1 MLRARGYAKISVMD
15 KAAPPPFYLRRMQPG
30 DIRQVNDIDREAFP
44 ENIPAPN
51 YLREMNNGLAH
62 YTVACDTARTFY
74 LPEEA
79 PESRSKRF
87 WRATRDRLGTYFD
100 AAYLPTAGHEYLP
113 GFVGI
118 WVLAGEAH
126 LTTIAVRQ
134 TDRGKGVGEM
144 LIIAAI
150 LRAYQLDCSFVTL
163 ELRVSNMVAQNL
175 YLRYGFEEVG
185 IRRGYYTDNREDARL
200 MSTPKL
206 ISEDYRHQ
214 FQKLRAAYA
223 REYAVPL
230 PTIRG

>member
-1 MLRARGYAKISVMD
+1 MLRGRGYAKISVMD

-44 ENIPAPN
+44 ENVPAPN

-62 YTVACDTARTFY
+62 YSVACDTARTFY
-74 LPEEA
+74 LPEA
-79 PESRSKRF
+79 LPESRPRRF
-87 WRATRDRLGTYFD
+87 WRATRDRLGSYFD
-100 AAYLPTAGHEYLP
+100 ANYLPSAGGEYIP
-113 GFVGI
+113 GFAGI

-134 TDRGKGVGEM
+134 ADRGRGVGEL

-206 ISEDYRHQ
+206 ISEDYRQQ
-214 FQKLRAAYA
+214 FQKLRQAYA
-223 REYAVPL
+223 REYDVPL
-230 PTIRG
+230 PVIRG

>member
-1 MLRARGYAKISVMD
+1 MLRVRGYAKISLMD
-15 KAAPPPFYLRRMQPG
+15 KATPPPFYLRRMLPG

-62 YTVACDTARTFY
+62 YSVACDTTRSFY
-74 LPEEA
+74 LPETL
-79 PESRSKRF
+79 PESRPRRF
-87 WRATRDRLGTYFD
+87 WRAARDRLGNYFN
-100 AAYLPTAGHEYLP
+100 AGYLPSGGQEYLP

-126 LTTIAVRQ
+126 LTTVAVRQ
-134 TDRGKGVGEM
+134 MDRGKGVGEL

-206 ISEDYRHQ
+206 ISDDYRQQ

-223 REYAVPL
+223 REYNVPL
-230 PTIRG
+230 PVIRG

>member
-1 MLRARGYAKISVMD
+1 MD
-15 KAAPPPFYLRRMQPG
+15 KAVPPPFYLRRMRPG
-30 DIRQVNDIDREAFP
+30 DIRQVSEIDREAFP

-62 YTVACDTARTFY
+62 HVVACDTTRTYY
-74 LPEEA
+74 LPQA
-79 PESRSKRF
+79 LPESRRRRF
-87 WRATRDRLGTYFD
+87 WRATRDRLKAYFD
-100 AAYLPTAGHEYLP
+100 AGYLPPAGHEYIP
-113 GFVGI
+113 GFVGL

-126 LTTIAVRQ
+126 LTTIAVRE
-134 TDRGKGVGEM
+134 TDRGRGVGE
-144 LIIAAI
+144 LLVIAAL

-163 ELRVSNMVAQNL
+163 ELRISNTVAQNL

-206 ISEDYRHQ
+206 ISDDYRQQ

-223 REYAVPL
+223 REYDVPL
-230 PTIRG
+230 PEIRG